1 MPWSGDVRT
10 LASPAVKFT
19 PSGERLERR
28 QPLVVVHGQ
37 DAVVLGVSAPGEQP
51 VGRKGAEC
59 QHALP
64 ECLDDGRAD
73 DLLFLV
79 SEQPAVPGV
88 GLSAI
93 TAMRGSTMP
102 KSSMS
107 ERRSVWR
114 SCTIFSWKCC
124 G

>member
-1 MPWSGDVRT
+1 M
-10 LASPAVKFT
+10 
-19 PSGERLERR
+19 
-28 QPLVVVHGQ
+28 VHGQ

-88 GLSAI
+88 GV
-93 TAMRGSTMP
+93 
-102 KSSMS
+102 
-107 ERRSVWR
+107 ERHHGDARLDDAEILDERAAQRMEVVHDLLPGNAAADLRHGDVLGDQSYAQHVAA
-114 SCTIFSWKCC
+114 
-124 G
+124 